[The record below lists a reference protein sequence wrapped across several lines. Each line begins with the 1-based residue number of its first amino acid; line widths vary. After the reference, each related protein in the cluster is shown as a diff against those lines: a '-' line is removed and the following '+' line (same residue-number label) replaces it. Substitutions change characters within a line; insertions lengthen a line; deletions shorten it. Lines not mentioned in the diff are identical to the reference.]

1 MIFLKEIKESQ
12 LDKLGGKAKGLFHLY
27 RNGFKVPDF
36 FVILPSEEI
45 SSKEL
50 DKYLNDLNGDLFSV
64 RSSALNEDG
73 SSKSFAGQ
81 YKTFL
86 YVKKEDVEEK
96 IKAVRESLKDANKR
110 GYSEE
115 SSQMAVIVQKMV
127 DPELAGV
134 IFTESQSSSKEIYL
148 EVVEGVGENLVS
160 GLKRPESFVY
170 KKDEKPSNEL
180 HQQLLKA
187 ALSLEKKMDM
197 PLDIEWAY
205 KNNSL
210 YFLQVRPLT
219 IVDDEV
225 PDVDISKYNLYVKHD
240 FSLFVNSIQIEASKK
255 EQQERLFGFS
265 IPIIDGLLINGH
277 EFYSDENDKVTL
289 DVWTGLDK
297 GDFFSSYIS
306 LIERLESKVL
316 SHLEELKTIDPSKL
330 SDEELRQ
337 KYKLYI
343 KIYLDSY
350 IPMMMRPDDY
360 LLDKIKAISD
370 LSDDELNKLL
380 YVDTPTLYSKE
391 LSSFYEGI
399 ISNDFSN
406 YLKDYEWII
415 NPLGYDLKP
424 LTLKY
429 IKERAEN
436 VSKETAIKRIKESN
450 KNKQHG
456 IEEREQL
463 LSKLNNQNLV
473 LLINLL
479 RKFVYFR
486 TAIAETSDRFFY
498 YFKKTIIN
506 ELCKR
511 SGVALND
518 ALIYDYKDFETNI
531 FENKYPSNILN
542 KRKRGQLVW
551 FKGETIEE
559 YYGLKTY
566 SLLKESLPETKYDL
580 KGQIACPGRVKGKVK
595 IVNNFAD
602 ISKMEKG
609 DILVTS
615 MTTPEIAG
623 ALDKA
628 VGIITDEGG
637 VTCHAAI
644 IAREYAIPCLV
655 GTEKATKILKDNQ
668 EVILDCIKG
677 AVAIN

>member
-1 MIFLKEIKESQ
+1 MIFLKDINESN
-12 LDKLGGKAKGLFHLY
+12 LNLIGGKAKGLFCLHQ
-27 RNGFKVPDF
+27 NGYKVPEF

-45 SSKEL
+45 NSKEL
-50 DKYLNDLNGDLFSV
+50 NKYLDSLSGDLFSV

-96 IKAVRESLKDANKR
+96 IKAVRESLEDANKR
-110 GYSEE
+110 GYSNEL
-115 SSQMAVIVQKMV
+115 SQMAVIVQKMV
-127 DPELAGV
+127 DPELSGV

-148 EVVEGVGENLVS
+148 EVVEGIGENLVS
-160 GLKRPESFVY
+160 GLKRPESFIY
-170 KKDEKPSNEL
+170 KKDEKPSDEL
-180 HQQLLKA
+180 HKQLLEA
-187 ALSLEKKMDM
+187 ALSLEKKMSM
-197 PLDIEWAY
+197 SLDIEWAY
-205 KNNSL
+205 KDDSL

-225 PDVDISKYNLYVKHD
+225 PDIDISKYNLYVKHD

-277 EFYSDENDKVTL
+277 EFYSDENDKVAL
-289 DVWTGLDK
+289 DVWANLDN
-297 GDFFSSYIS
+297 GYFFNHYIAS
-306 LIERLESKVL
+306 IERLESKVL
-316 SHLEELKTIDPSKL
+316 SHLEELKTIDVSKL
-330 SDEELRQ
+330 NDEELRQ

-360 LLDKIKAISD
+360 LLDKIKAISE

-399 ISNDFSN
+399 ISNNFSS

-424 LTLKY
+424 LTMEY
-429 IKERAEN
+429 IKERSKS
-436 VSKETAIKRIKESN
+436 VSKETAIKRTEELN

-456 IEEREQL
+456 IEERQQL
-463 LSKLNNQNLV
+463 LSKITDQKLV
-473 LLINLL
+473 ALISLL
-479 RKFVYFR
+479 RKFVFFR

-511 SGVALND
+511 SGTPLNAAL
-518 ALIYDYKDFETNI
+518 LYDYRDFEA
-531 FENKYPSNILN
+531 NKYPTNILS

-559 YYGLKTY
+559 YNGLKTY
-566 SLLKESLPETKYDL
+566 SLLKKSLPETEYDL
-580 KGQIACPGRVKGKVK
+580 KGQIACPGKVKGKVK
-595 IVNNFAD
+595 IINNFAD

-668 EVILDCIKG
+668 EVTLDCIKG
-677 AVAIN
+677 IVAIN